1 MKLSIKKNSKTI
13 VNCFFLSLFALC
25 AVMYLEACSSGGD
38 DEDGPVVNSDILN
51 VESGNVTIGG
61 DELTGS
67 IVIKANCHWTIQ
79 KQQGNDGD
87 WLTVNPSEGTGDAT
101 VTVTANSVNP
111 SSTDSRKMT
120 LILKSDGG
128 ISRSII
134 VTQTIASETLTV
146 SPETLSFDYQAGT
159 KEFQIT
165 SNASWSIS
173 GKQDWFTLSSYSGKG
188 SQTIQVSVQENP
200 SETEARTPASLVITT
215 ISGESRR
222 YVSISQEAHNTSLSI
237 STQAISAI
245 AQSSSYTLQLTG
257 DASWTASSN
266 QSWAT
271 LNQVS
276 GKGGATLS
284 ITCEDNTD
292 KAVRTAIISISSA
305 RNNFSIT
312 VTQAAGNIPVVSNV
326 QVTNRTKDG
335 VTLQSSFTSDFP
347 VTRCG
352 FCYGT
357 TVNPTIDDKNLS
369 QDAQGSKSSNFTQAL
384 TGLEAG
390 TTYYVRAYAINDV
403 GVAYS
408 DNESFT
414 TTAQIPGEDDNNMP
428 NATKRR

>member
-1 MKLSIKKNSKTI
+1 MKQKQRILRNILYVPI
-13 VNCFFLSLFALC
+13 LLGMMFLC
-25 AVMYLEACSSGGD
+25 ACGGGD
-38 DEDGPVVNSDILN
+38 DDEVGPVVNSDILN
-51 VESGNVTIGG
+51 VESGNISIGG
-61 DELTGS
+61 DELTGT
-67 IVIKANCHWTIQ
+67 IVITANCHWTIQ
-79 KQQGNDGD
+79 KQTGSDGD
-87 WLTVNPSEGTGDAT
+87 WLVVNPSEGTGNAT

-111 SSTDSRKMT
+111 SSTDSRKIT

-146 SPETLSFDYQAGT
+146 SPETLTFDYQAGT
-159 KEFQIT
+159 KEFTIT

-173 GKQDWFTLSSYSGKG
+173 GKQDWFTLSSYAGKG

-200 SETEARTPASLVITT
+200 SETEARTPATLVITT
-215 ISGESRR
+215 VSGESRR
-222 YVSISQEAHNTSLSI
+222 YLSINQEAHSTSLSI
-237 STQAISAI
+237 STQAITAI

-266 QSWAT
+266 QSWAK
-271 LNQVS
+271 LDQIS
-276 GKGGATLS
+276 GKGGATLT

-292 KAVRTAIISISSA
+292 KAARTAIISINSA
-305 RNNFSIT
+305 RNNYSVTI
-312 VTQAAGNIPVVSNV
+312 TQAAGTIPVVSAV
-326 QVTNRTKDG
+326 QVTDRTKDD

-347 VTRCG
+347 VMKCG

-357 TVNPTIDDKNLS
+357 AINPTIDGLNLS
-369 QDAQGSKSSNFTQAL
+369 QDAQGAKSSSFTQTL

-408 DNESFT
+408 ENVSFT

-428 NATKRR
+428 NAAKRR